1 MNNNLLK
8 KNIMNTSPKTQ
19 KEYDQLC
26 DETMAYFKKKMND
39 YPQITMYKSIYVQIW
54 MIKKDLSENVR
65 LDRVKDFQK
74 YSLGAIAAKNF
85 DEGDVYGDA
94 IGTID
99 AMAFIYFYMP
109 KDAINTPDEMLRM
122 INRTI
127 GMMKQPFEEYKL
139 KSKYKE
145 YREEKTPY
153 IEYARQVLNYIKD
166 YLEKRNDGSKLNI
179 IDLEE
184 CANKTYLSFRYEV
197 SFLMYEIVP
206 DIINKL
212 INKGTQTGV

>member
-1 MNNNLLK
+1 
-8 KNIMNTSPKTQ
+8 MNTSPKTQ

-26 DETMAYFKKKMND
+26 DETMAYFKKIMND

-109 KDAINTPDEMLRM
+109 EDAINTPDEMLRM

-127 GMMKQPFEEYKL
+127 GMMKQPFE
-139 KSKYKE
+139 
-145 YREEKTPY
+145 
-153 IEYARQVLNYIKD
+153 
-166 YLEKRNDGSKLNI
+166 
-179 IDLEE
+179 
-184 CANKTYLSFRYEV
+184 
-197 SFLMYEIVP
+197 
-206 DIINKL
+206 
-212 INKGTQTGV
+212 